1 MSRKVILAIVAS
13 ALGFFVDMYDII
25 IFSAVR
31 RQSLM
36 GIGIT
41 SADDILSKGVVLINA
56 QMAGMLIGG
65 FLWGIIGDKKGRL
78 SVLFGSIIMYSLC
91 TFLNGFVVNFEQY
104 FALRFLAGVGL
115 AGELGAGIALVSE
128 QIKKENRGYGVAF
141 IGSLGMFGAVLG
153 AYIGGNYDW
162 RFAYFFGGI
171 LGFLL
176 LFLRMGVVESRMF
189 KNIENQAVRKGDLRL
204 LLFNKRNFIRY
215 ISIIIAG
222 APGWFI
228 TGILITFTPEIS
240 KDMGMTET
248 PSVATVLMIMFTCFA
263 FGDVLIGLWSQY
275 LKSRKKAIYTFMGL
289 STLMIILYFTIGRQS
304 TTIYYWIFAGFGI
317 SAGYTIT
324 LLTLAA
330 EQFGTNVRTLVG
342 SSAVNLI
349 RASVIPLTLSF
360 QILRGGYQMSITHS
374 AILLGVIVLLL
385 AFWAMTNLEETF
397 GKDLDFV
404 EE

>member
-1 MSRKVILAIVAS
+1 MTKKILLAIVAS

-41 SADDILSKGVVLINA
+41 SADEILSKGVSLINA

-91 TFLNGFVVNFEQY
+91 TFLNGMVTNYAQY
-104 FALRFLAGVGL
+104 HALRFLAGVGL
-115 AGELGAGIALVSE
+115 AGELGAAIALVSE
-128 QIKKENRGYGVAF
+128 QIKKEMRGYGVAF
-141 IGSLGMFGAVLG
+141 IGSLGMFGAVFG

-162 RFAYFFGGI
+162 RTAYYIGGV

-176 LFLRMGVVESRMF
+176 LFLRMGVVESGMF
-189 KNIENQAVRKGDLRL
+189 KTIENQDVRKGDIRL
-204 LLFNKRNFIRY
+204 LLFNKRNLIRY
-215 ISIIIAG
+215 LSIIIVG
-222 APGWFI
+222 VPGWFI

-240 KDMGMTET
+240 KSMGMTET
-248 PSVATVLMIMFTCFA
+248 PSVPTVLMIMFTCFA
-263 FGDVLIGLWSQY
+263 LGDVLIGLLSQY
-275 LKSRKKAIYTFMGL
+275 LRSRKKAIYTFMSL
-289 STLMIILYFTIGRQS
+289 SALMIFLYFTIGWRS
-304 TTIYYWIFAGFGI
+304 TTIYYSIFVGLGI

-349 RASVIPLTLSF
+349 RASVIPLTISF
-360 QILRGGYQMSITHS
+360 NILRGPLGIKNS
-374 AILLGVIVLLL
+374 AILLGTIVLCT

-397 GKDLDFV
+397 GKELDFV

>member
-1 MSRKVILAIVAS
+1 MTKKVLLALVAS

-41 SADDILSKGVVLINA
+41 SADEILSKGVSLINA

-65 FLWGIIGDKKGRL
+65 FLWGIVGDKKGRL

-91 TFLNGFVVNFEQY
+91 TFLNGMVTNYEQY
-104 FALRFLAGVGL
+104 YALRFLAGVGL
-115 AGELGAGIALVSE
+115 AGELGAAIALVSE
-128 QIKKENRGYGVAF
+128 QIKKEMRGYGVAF
-141 IGSLGMFGAVLG
+141 IGSLGMFGAVFG

-162 RFAYFFGGI
+162 KTAYYIGGI

-176 LFLRMGVVESRMF
+176 LFLRMGVVESGMF
-189 KNIENQAVRKGDLRL
+189 KTIENQAVRKGDVRL
-204 LLFNKRNFIRY
+204 LLFKKRNLIRY
-215 ISIIIAG
+215 LSIIIVG
-222 APGWFI
+222 VPGWFI

-240 KDMGMTET
+240 KSMGMVED
-248 PSVATVLMIMFTCFA
+248 PSVPKVLMIMFTCFA
-263 FGDVLIGLWSQY
+263 LGDVLIGLLSQY
-275 LKSRKKAIYTFMGL
+275 LRSRKKAIYTFMSL
-289 STLMIILYFTIGRQS
+289 SALMIFLYFTIGWRS
-304 TTIYYWIFAGFGI
+304 TTIYYSIFAGLGI

-349 RASVIPLTLSF
+349 RASVIPLTISF
-360 QILRGGYQMSITHS
+360 NILRGPFGIKNS
-374 AILLGVIVLLL
+374 AILLGVVVLCT

-397 GKDLDFV
+397 GKELDFV

>member
-1 MSRKVILAIVAS
+1 MTKKVLLAIVAS

-41 SADDILSKGVVLINA
+41 SADEILSKGVSLINA

-91 TFLNGFVVNFEQY
+91 TFLNGMVTNYAQY
-104 FALRFLAGVGL
+104 YALRFLAGVGL
-115 AGELGAGIALVSE
+115 AGELGAAIALVSE
-128 QIKKENRGYGVAF
+128 QIKKEMRGYGVAF
-141 IGSLGMFGAVLG
+141 IGSLGMFGAVFG

-162 RFAYFFGGI
+162 RTAYYIGGV

-176 LFLRMGVVESRMF
+176 LFLRMGVVESGMF
-189 KNIENQAVRKGDLRL
+189 KTIENQDVRKGDIRL
-204 LLFNKRNFIRY
+204 LLFNKRNLIRY
-215 ISIIIAG
+215 LSIIIVG
-222 APGWFI
+222 VPGWFI

-240 KDMGMTET
+240 KSMGMIET
-248 PSVATVLMIMFTCFA
+248 PSVPTVLMIMFTCFA
-263 FGDVLIGLWSQY
+263 LGDVLIGLLSQY
-275 LKSRKKAIYTFMGL
+275 LRSRKKAIYTFMSL
-289 STLMIILYFTIGRQS
+289 SALMIFLYFTIGWRS
-304 TTIYYWIFAGFGI
+304 TTIYYSIFVGLGI

-349 RASVIPLTLSF
+349 RASVIPLTISF
-360 QILRGGYQMSITHS
+360 NILRGPLGIKNS
-374 AILLGVIVLLL
+374 AILLGTIVLCT

-397 GKDLDFV
+397 GKELDFV

>member
-1 MSRKVILAIVAS
+1 MSRKVLLALVAS

-65 FLWGIIGDKKGRL
+65 FLWGMIGDKKGRL

-91 TFLNGFVVNFEQY
+91 TFLNGFATNFEQY
-104 FALRFLAGVGL
+104 FILRFLAGVGL

-128 QIKKENRGYGVAF
+128 QIQKEMRGYGVAA

-162 RFAYFFGGI
+162 RFAYYFGGG
-171 LGFLL
+171 LGFML
-176 LFLRMGVVESRMF
+176 LFLRMGVVESGMF
-189 KNIENQAVRKGDLRL
+189 KGIENQSVKKGDLRL
-204 LLFNKRNFIRY
+204 LLFRKRNLIKY
-215 ISIIIAG
+215 LSIIIAG
-222 APGWFI
+222 FPGWFI

-240 KDMGMTET
+240 KDMGMKEA

-263 FGDVLIGLWSQY
+263 FGDVLIGLLSQY
-275 LKSRKKAIYTFMGL
+275 LKSRKKAIYIFMGL
-289 STLMIILYFTIGRQS
+289 ATFMIFLYFTIGRQS
-304 TTIYYWIFAGFGI
+304 TTIYYSLFVGMGL

-349 RASVIPLTLSF
+349 RASVIPMTLSF
-360 QILRGGYQMSITHS
+360 QAMKGWFGIANS
-374 AILLGVIVLLL
+374 AIILGIIVLAL
-385 AFWAMTNLEETF
+385 AFWSMTNLEETF

>member
-91 TFLNGFVVNFEQY
+91 TFLNGFAVNFEQY
-104 FALRFLAGVGL
+104 FILRFLAGVGL

-128 QIKKENRGYGVAF
+128 QIKKEMRGYGVAF

-153 AYIGGNYDW
+153 AYVGGNYDW
-162 RFAYFFGGI
+162 RIAYYFGGI
-171 LGFLL
+171 LGFML
-176 LFLRMGVVESRMF
+176 LFLRMGVVESGMF
-189 KNIENQAVRKGDLRL
+189 KNIENQSVRKGDLRL
-204 LLFNKRNFIRY
+204 LFFNRRNLIKY
-215 ISIIIAG
+215 LSIIIVG
-222 APGWFI
+222 VPGWFI

-240 KDMGMTET
+240 RDMGMTET
-248 PSVATVLMIMFTCFA
+248 PAVATVLMIMFTCFA
-263 FGDVLIGLWSQY
+263 FGDVLIGLLSQY
-275 LKSRKKAIYTFMGL
+275 LKSRKKAIYTFMAL
-289 STLMIILYFTIGRQS
+289 YVLMCLLYFTIGKQS
-304 TTIYYWIFAGFGI
+304 TTIYYTIFVGFGI

-349 RASVIPLTLSF
+349 RASTIPLTLSF
-360 QILRGGYQMSITHS
+360 QILRGPFGITKS
-374 AILLGVIVLLL
+374 AILIGIGVVVL

>member
-104 FALRFLAGVGL
+104 FILRFLAGVGL

-128 QIKKENRGYGVAF
+128 QIKKEMRGYGVAF

-153 AYIGGNYDW
+153 AYVGGNYDW
-162 RFAYFFGGI
+162 RIAYYFGGI
-171 LGFLL
+171 LGFML
-176 LFLRMGVVESRMF
+176 LFLRMGVVESGMF
-189 KNIENQAVRKGDLRL
+189 KNIENQSVRKGDLRL
-204 LLFNKRNFIRY
+204 LFFNRRNLIKY
-215 ISIIIAG
+215 LSIIIVG
-222 APGWFI
+222 VPGWFI

-240 KDMGMTET
+240 RDMGMTEA
-248 PSVATVLMIMFTCFA
+248 PAVATVLMIMFTCFA
-263 FGDVLIGLWSQY
+263 FGDVLIGLLSQY
-275 LKSRKKAIYTFMGL
+275 LKSRKKAIYTFMSL
-289 STLMIILYFTIGRQS
+289 YVLMCLLYFTIGKQS
-304 TTIYYWIFAGFGI
+304 TAIYYAIFVGFGI

-349 RASVIPLTLSF
+349 RASTIPLTLSF
-360 QILRGGYQMSITHS
+360 QMLRGPFGITKS
-374 AILLGVIVLLL
+374 AILIGIAVVVL
-385 AFWAMTNLEETF
+385 AFWGMTNLEETF

>member
-1 MSRKVILAIVAS
+1 MSRKVILALVAS

-41 SADDILSKGVVLINA
+41 SADDILSKGVELINA

-91 TFLNGFVVNFEQY
+91 TFLNGFVTTYDQY
-104 FALRFLAGVGL
+104 FILRFLAGVGL

-128 QIKKENRGYGVAF
+128 QIKKEMRGYGVAA

-153 AYIGGNYDW
+153 AYVGGNYDW
-162 RFAYFFGGI
+162 RIAYYFGGI

-176 LFLRMGVVESRMF
+176 LFLRMGVVESKMF
-189 KNIENQAVRKGDLRL
+189 KHIENQSVKKGDMRL
-204 LLFNKRNFIRY
+204 LLFNKRNLIKY
-215 ISIIIAG
+215 LSIIIVG
-222 APGWFI
+222 VPGWYI

-240 KDMGMTET
+240 RDMGMKET
-248 PSVATVLMIMFTCFA
+248 PSVPTVLMIMFTCFA
-263 FGDVLIGLWSQY
+263 FGDVLIGLLSQY
-275 LKSRKKAIYTFMGL
+275 LKSRKKAIYSFMVL
-289 STLMIILYFTIGRQS
+289 YVLMCLLYFTIGKQS
-304 TTIYYWIFAGFGI
+304 TAIYYAIFVGFGI
-317 SAGYTIT
+317 SAGYTIS

-349 RASVIPLTLSF
+349 RASTIPLTLSF
-360 QILRGGYQMSITHS
+360 QILRGPFGITKS
-374 AILLGVIVLLL
+374 AILLGIAVVIL

-397 GKDLDFV
+397 SKDLDFV

>member
-1 MSRKVILAIVAS
+1 MSRKVILALVAS

-65 FLWGIIGDKKGRL
+65 FLWGMIGDKKGRL

-91 TFLNGFVVNFEQY
+91 TFLNGFVTNFEQY
-104 FALRFLAGVGL
+104 FTLRFLAGVGL

-128 QIKKENRGYGVAF
+128 QIKKEMRGYGVAA

-153 AYIGGNYDW
+153 AYVGGNYDW
-162 RFAYFFGGI
+162 RIAYYFGGI

-176 LFLRMGVVESRMF
+176 LFLRMGVVESGMF
-189 KNIENQAVRKGDLRL
+189 KNIENQSVKKGDIRL
-204 LLFNKRNFIRY
+204 LLFSKRNLIRY
-215 ISIIIAG
+215 VSIILVG
-222 APGWFI
+222 FPGWFI

-248 PSVATVLMIMFTCFA
+248 PSVATVLMIMFTSFA
-263 FGDVLIGLWSQY
+263 FGDVLIGLLSQY
-275 LKSRKKAIYTFMGL
+275 LKSRKKAIYTFMGIA
-289 STLMIILYFTIGRQS
+289 TFMIFLYFTIGRQS
-304 TTIYYWIFAGFGI
+304 TTIYYSLFVGMGI

-349 RASVIPLTLSF
+349 RASVIPMTLSF
-360 QILRGGYQMSITHS
+360 QALKGWFGIANS
-374 AILLGVIVLLL
+374 AILLGVIVLSL
-385 AFWAMTNLEETF
+385 AFWSMTNLEETF